1 MTTSRSYTFQE
12 TPLNTFIEE
21 AYERVGIL
29 GDNLTAQQIQAATR
43 SLNFMLTEWIN
54 DGLPLWTIQQRMRG
68 LTEGQTTYEL
78 PQTVSEVLEMNL
90 RQTSR
95 ILRGIPVASSGI
107 AANAFDNNPHTS
119 CQQTAENG
127 YLGMMWRQVP
137 ALVQMVGMISQETKI
152 YQLSFQIKDGEN
164 FKTVLTIPKQEFPQG
179 ELLWFVIPAPQK
191 STECLIQE
199 TGGAIL
205 NIQELYF
212 ESVVQD
218 TVMTSL
224 SRSEWMALP
233 NKNQQGQPTCFYWD
247 RTIRPVLSV
256 WPNPT
261 ASYKSLFFTCT
272 VMMEDAGDLLNQVDV
287 PSRFYEPL
295 VAGLAAKLAVKYA
308 PQKVQMMQELY
319 QAVYGKAQDNDTQKQ
334 PLRIGV
340 SWRGGYTW

>member
-54 DGLPLWTIQQRMRG
+54 DGLPLSTIQQRMIA
-68 LTEGQTTYEL
+68 LQEGQTTYEL
-78 PQTVSEVLEMNL
+78 PSTVSEILEMNL

-107 AANAFDNNPHTS
+107 ASYAFDNNPNTS
-119 CQQTAENG
+119 CQQTEPNG
-127 YLGMMWRQVP
+127 YVGLEWKQVP
-137 ALVQMVGMISQETKI
+137 SLVQMVGIVSQETKT
-152 YQLSFQIKDGEN
+152 YQLSFQIKDGEH

-179 ELLWFVIPAPQK
+179 VLLWFVIPAPKK
-191 STECLIQE
+191 STECVIQE

-224 SRSEWMALP
+224 SRSEWMSLP

-247 RTIRPVLSV
+247 RTIQPTLSV
-256 WPNPT
+256 WPCPT
-261 ASYKSLFFTCT
+261 SYYKSLFFTCT
-272 VMMEDAGDLLNQVDV
+272 VMMEDAGDLLNQVQV
-287 PSRFYEPL
+287 PARFYEPL

-308 PQKVQMMQELY
+308 PQKLAMMQELY
-319 QAVYGKAQDNDTQKQ
+319 QSVYAKAQDNDTQKQ

-340 SWRGGYTW
+340 SWNGGYTW

>member
-29 GDNLTAQQIQAATR
+29 GDHLTAQQIQAATR

-78 PQTVSEVLEMNL
+78 PQTVSEILEMNL

-137 ALVQMVGMISQETKI
+137 ALVQMVGIISQETKI
-152 YQLSFQIKDGEN
+152 YQLSLQIKDGEN

-247 RTIRPVLSV
+247 RTIQPTLSV

-308 PQKVQMMQELY
+308 PQKVQMMMELY
-319 QAVYGKAQDNDTQKQ
+319 QSAYGKAQDNDTQKQ